1 MSKYYTKRRNLNYK
15 KFTKLLGVALFLG
28 GISISLYIFS
38 PLILWQIYSAP
49 LLSSQNV
56 KTPIPKN
63 AVVKGSIMQSL
74 FFQARD
80 SITGVDF
87 TNAKNWFPDFKTQ
100 ENSQQSKS
108 YLLSIPSLD
117 IKNAT
122 VSNSDYDLTK
132 HLVNY
137 IGTPTP
143 PSQGNAVIFGHSTLP
158 QLFNSKDYK
167 TIFANLHKVKIG
179 DEINISADGI
189 SYLYRVYNIYIVDAN
204 DMSVFT
210 QNFDN
215 SYITLVTC
223 TPPGT
228 IWKRLV
234 VNARLQL
241 PSQSDGGQARL
252 EKI

>member
-1 MSKYYTKRRNLNYK
+1 MSKIYYKKRRHGYK
-15 KFTKLLGVALFLG
+15 IFTKSIGVGLFLVG
-28 GISISLYIFS
+28 IGISFYVFS

-56 KTPIPKN
+56 KTPIPKS
-63 AVVKGSIMQSL
+63 AVVNGSLVQSL
-74 FFQARD
+74 FSQAKD

-87 TNAKNWFPDFKTQ
+87 TNAKNWFPGFQTQ
-100 ENSQQSKS
+100 KNSQQSKS
-108 YLLSIPSLD
+108 YNLSIPSLG
-117 IKNAT
+117 IKNASVT
-122 VSNSDYDLTK
+122 NADYDLAK

-137 IGTPTP
+137 IGTVTP
-143 PSQGNAVIFGHSTLP
+143 PNQGNAVIFGHSTLP
-158 QLFNSKDYK
+158 QLFDSKDYK
-167 TIFANLHKVKIG
+167 TIFANLHTIKVG
-179 DEINISADGI
+179 NEIDINVDGV
-189 SYLYRVYNIYIVDAN
+189 SYLYRVYNIYIVEAN
-204 DMSVFT
+204 DTSVFT

-234 VNARLQL
+234 VNARL
-241 PSQSDGGQARL
+241 